1 MFVPVMTIVHDY
13 RSRVGFKPH
22 LIRLMV
28 TNLARYFSKWGWVFD
43 RDRGAINRARS
54 PNSTGF
60 ATRVLEQGP
69 SPLIAAAPS

>member
-43 RDRGAINRARS
+43 RDRGAINRRAVAELDRFR
-54 PNSTGF
+54 N
-60 ATRVLEQGP
+60 EGP
-69 SPLIAAAPS
+69 